1 MNHWNFIQAENSI
14 FIFYEI
20 LLFWKSR
27 SWTWF
32 RLSFVSGRVFQ
43 DRFTFCRTDLNGK
56 TAMLIGCIRRNFTFL
71 PAHWLQKLGR
81 FYRLMD
87 ITFDRLMVNFEG
99 MATNIN
105 IWWFHTGER
114 VVQHWGENCHRLMD
128 ITFDRL
134 MDINFEGMATNINI
148 WCFHTGE
155 RVVQHWGENC
165 PYINLSQTLS
175 N

>member
-1 MNHWNFIQAENSI
+1 
-14 FIFYEI
+14 
-20 LLFWKSR
+20 
-27 SWTWF
+27 
-32 RLSFVSGRVFQ
+32 
-43 DRFTFCRTDLNGK
+43 
-56 TAMLIGCIRRNFTFL
+56 
-71 PAHWLQKLGR
+71 
-81 FYRLMD
+81 MD

-175 N
+175 H